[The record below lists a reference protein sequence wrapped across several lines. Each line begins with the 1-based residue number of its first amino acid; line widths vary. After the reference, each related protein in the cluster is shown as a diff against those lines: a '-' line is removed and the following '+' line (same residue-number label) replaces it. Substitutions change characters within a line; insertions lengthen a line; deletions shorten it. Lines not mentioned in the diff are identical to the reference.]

1 MKSYQSCNH
10 LQASERVPSPAVI
23 VADNDSQRLQSSP
36 LEGLL
41 NPLEAIRN
49 LYSRKLDLL
58 EIFNKIVTARPKTN
72 TFDLSVNELTVIL
85 EDVMHILG
93 LLVNEEPV
101 TDRTENSHQF
111 LVENCLACFGRVP
124 GPDDHALGKVNL
136 VWIRRCRDT
145 EPCDTQESI
154 ERYIQAHIFYMLG
167 TLGAASLAH
176 LYRSLSRA
184 SRYNCKEID
193 EPFILLFVW
202 VWESNLA

>member
-1 MKSYQSCNH
+1 
-10 LQASERVPSPAVI
+10 
-23 VADNDSQRLQSSP
+23 
-36 LEGLL
+36 
-41 NPLEAIRN
+41 
-49 LYSRKLDLL
+49 
-58 EIFNKIVTARPKTN
+58 
-72 TFDLSVNELTVIL
+72 
-85 EDVMHILG
+85 MHILG

-167 TLGAASLAH
+167 TVVFSDKLTNFLNSKCH
-176 LYRSLSRA
+176 RLSRTKFYSDISPSSA
-184 SRYNCKEID
+184 TFAYNMRTTVSRSRQIKEIVVIMLINNHEIPIFVYD
-193 EPFILLFVW
+193 EGKPIPHKLIGNCTRSIPQRLMDQAIFVW
-202 VWESNLA
+202 